1 MFFEASDWFIAF
13 LLTLAIELPIVLL
26 LLRRIEPDLARTG
39 VLVVFANLATHPI
52 VWFVLTQPL
61 LIGTPEY
68 LLAAE
73 SWAIGAEAV
82 FYAVTLRGL
91 GARRAL
97 GVSLAANA
105 ASFLVGQVV
114 LDRMLEILR

>member
-13 LLTLAIELPIVLL
+13 LLTLTIELPIVLL
-26 LLRRIEPDLARTG
+26 LLRRIEPDLARMG
-39 VLVVFANLATHPI
+39 ALVVFANLATHPI

-61 LIGTPEY
+61 LIGTP
-68 LLAAE
+68 
-73 SWAIGAEAV
+73 EAV